1 MATTV
6 LLWILAAALVLT
18 GLVGLVLPALPGA
31 VLIFCGLL
39 LGAWIEDFAHIGQ
52 GTLIV
57 LALLALATFVVD
69 FAAGALGARR
79 YGASKRAV
87 AGAAIGA
94 LVGIFFGFV
103 GVLIG
108 PFVGA
113 VIGELSGLR
122 STVASAGRAGVGATV
137 GFIVGTAAKFAIG
150 VAMVGLF
157 AAVRLF

>member
-18 GLVGLVLPALPGA
+18 GLVALVLPALPGA

-69 FAAGALGARR
+69 FAAGARGARR
-79 YGASKRAV
+79 YGASKRRV

-94 LVGIFFGFV
+94 LVGLFFGFV
-103 GVLIG
+103 IG